1 MKWKT
6 LLLMMCVGL
15 ACACGEA
22 EGDDTTNDQPDA
34 GNEEQDTSDDE
45 NPANAGTFD
54 LTVQETNIGTPPA
67 VELEGQTNEASA
79 EFGASV
85 SEGRLRVV
93 ASDDRFKLTIGIDT
107 SENNT
112 LPGEKAT
119 TSGFAVD
126 TFAILEID
134 NIYHGMQGGGSV
146 NFDACPQEVG
156 DRVTLTLNEVR
167 LASDTSDHIK
177 NTSGTV
183 EVEVYES
190 DGSLYCE

>member
-1 MKWKT
+1 MKLKM
-6 LLLMMCVGL
+6 LLIMMCVGL

-22 EGDDTTNDQPDA
+22 EGDDTPIDGPDS
-34 GNEEQDTSDDE
+34 GNEDQNEQNDPS
-45 NPANAGTFD
+45 AGTFS

-79 EFGASV
+79 DFGASV

-93 ASDDRFKLTIGIDT
+93 VSDETFTFTVGIDT

-126 TFAILEID
+126 TFTILEID
-134 NIYHGMQGGGSV
+134 NIHHGMQGGGSV
-146 NFDACPQEVG
+146 DFDACPQEVG
-156 DRVTLTLNEVR
+156 DRVALTLNDVR

-177 NTSGTV
+177 NTSGTI

-190 DGSLYCE
+190 DGSLFCE